1 MAIKQFIFDLDGTLW
16 DTSTVSADAYN
27 HALRKDGRCDLVVT
41 AQIIKNEF
49 GKAFRDIADD
59 LFPGFALPVRDELMQ
74 LCAITN
80 NQFLADTDC
89 LMLYPDVPGTLEA
102 LSQKAPLYMV
112 SNCESGY
119 MEMFLQKYSLEAY
132 ITDME
137 CLGNNGNSKADN
149 IRLIVERNHLD
160 HAVYVGDTAGDCDSA
175 EKAGVPFIFASYGFG
190 TVAKECLS
198 IKHFSDLLEYV

>member
-49 GKAFRDIADD
+49 GKSFRDIADD

-102 LSQKAPLYMV
+102 LSQIGRAHV
-112 SNCESGY
+112 
-119 MEMFLQKYSLEAY
+119 
-132 ITDME
+132 
-137 CLGNNGNSKADN
+137 
-149 IRLIVERNHLD
+149 
-160 HAVYVGDTAGDCDSA
+160 
-175 EKAGVPFIFASYGFG
+175 
-190 TVAKECLS
+190 
-198 IKHFSDLLEYV
+198 